1 MAAICWSTL
10 FSFKTHYFVH
20 FKALSQFLRVALFAL
35 FVCPIDT
42 YQPQSPLTMAEMA
55 WKAFLLKGARLFLQL
70 SLFFIFLHFFGMP
83 AVDMYEK
90 RDIMLVENTKFTRG
104 IPVPA
109 VTIVVF
115 EQAHFDFGSCY
126 DLKTE
131 DRNECINANS
141 RNWSQILKGV
151 VVGFEEK
158 TSLDL
163 TTDVVKEDFIGL
175 FGNFV
180 TLKMNLTIG
189 PDDKKDQIYILLN
202 STYKYQI
209 IIHDP
214 EFFIYNENPA
224 AIPMTTTYFDPRSDN
239 TSYFYHLVLTE
250 VMMMIWMMMMMMLEM
265 VMIGTGLTNLR

>member
-1 MAAICWSTL
+1 MV
-10 FSFKTHYFVH
+10 K
-20 FKALSQFLRVALFAL
+20 
-35 FVCPIDT
+35 
-42 YQPQSPLTMAEMA
+42 MA

-70 SLFFIFLHFFGMP
+70 SLFFIFLYFFGLP

-163 TTDVVKEDFIGL
+163 TTDVVKEDFIRL

-250 VMMMIWMMMMMMLEM
+250 VMMMIWMIWMMLMMMEM
-265 VMIGTGLTNLR
+265 VMISTGLTNLR

>member
-1 MAAICWSTL
+1 MV
-10 FSFKTHYFVH
+10 K
-20 FKALSQFLRVALFAL
+20 
-35 FVCPIDT
+35 
-42 YQPQSPLTMAEMA
+42 MA

-70 SLFFIFLHFFGMP
+70 SLFFIFLYFFGLP

-131 DRNECINANS
+131 DGNECINANS

-158 TSLDL
+158 TFLDL

-250 VMMMIWMMMMMMLEM
+250 VMMMIWMIWMMLMMIEMMM
-265 VMIGTGLTNLR
+265 ISIGLTNLR